1 MVSMPPLTVSF
12 ARRPVPVRHHEL
24 KYLSASADPDLVEQP
39 FQRTCAGGRYRPLL
53 RGVSHDSSDLSQ
65 ALHRACRRALR
76 LPRVGCL
83 RCPSEEEPRSLE
95 DPAQGVRDP
104 LAHADRADGHLDG
117 THVTTSH
124 GAAHPYSVEVR
135 PMIDAHGAWCLRHA
149 HRDRAVALAASGVI
163 REEGHVIHPAVAPS
177 PALRAQAG
185 DAASD
190 PARIGARVAH
200 VLRVD
205 GLVLVDASD
214 GDGHRIAVGIGNA
227 DNGDVHELV
236 VRRP

>member
-1 MVSMPPLTVSF
+1 MDT
-12 ARRPVPVRHHEL
+12 
-24 KYLSASADPDLVEQP
+24 DLVEQP
-39 FQRTCAGGRYRPLL
+39 FQRACAGGGYRPLL
-53 RGVSHDSSDLSQ
+53 RGVSGDSSDLLQ
-65 ALHRACRRALR
+65 ALHRACRQALR

-83 RCPSEEEPRSLE
+83 RRPNGEEPRSLE
-95 DPAQGVRDP
+95 DPAQGGRNP
-104 LAHADRADGHLDG
+104 LANADRADGHLDG
-117 THVTTSH
+117 THITTLH
-124 GAAHPYSVEVR
+124 GAAHRHRVEQR
-135 PMIDAHGAWCLRHA
+135 SLIDAHGAWCPGHA
-149 HRDRAVALAASGVI
+149 HRDRAVALAASRVI

-227 DNGDVHELV
+227 DDGDVHELV